1 MIEVVM
7 NMIVMIEVVMMK
19 INTIIRMMVMVSS
32 LT

>member
-1 MIEVVM
+1 MKMIVMIEVVM
-7 NMIVMIEVVMMK
+7 NMIVMMK